1 MPSLSMDEILAN
13 LESYSEHAARL
24 AGPGRPYAT
33 LLQDTLQQVTAH
45 LAPLEKSLVLRAAV
59 QTFGRAAESAPL
71 LETAMPGAN
80 ASGAHS
86 LLHGENHLIPFKLD

>member
-33 LLQDTLQQVTAH
+33 VLHDTLQHVTAH
-45 LAPLEKSLVLRAAV
+45 LAPLEKSLVIRAAA
-59 QTFGRAAESAPL
+59 QAFGRAAESAPL

-80 ASGAHS
+80 DIGAHC